1 MEEFVIL
8 TKNLDIK
15 TNVVYLSKIDKLI
28 QMLFAERIKQLRED
42 SKLPQKEVAELLG
55 IDIPMYSRIER
66 GQRKAKKE
74 YISVFSNF
82 YKVNE
87 EELTQLWLAD
97 KVYDVIADE
106 NTAPEVLNLVAENLG
121 EYKRI
126 EKHV

>member
-1 MEEFVIL
+1 M
-8 TKNLDIK
+8 
-15 TNVVYLSKIDKLI
+15 SKIDKSI